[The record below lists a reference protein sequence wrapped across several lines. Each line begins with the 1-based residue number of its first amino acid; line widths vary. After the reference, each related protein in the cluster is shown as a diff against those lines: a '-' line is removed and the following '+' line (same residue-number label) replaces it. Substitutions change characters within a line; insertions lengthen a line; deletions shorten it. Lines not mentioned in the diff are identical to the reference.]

1 MTRQTW
7 TAAISALLFVV
18 LAAVIALVP
27 VPFITWAPGATYDLL
42 GKVSD
47 ADAISI
53 SGAAVYPTSGQLRM
67 TTISVTAPD
76 SNLTLPEVLI
86 SYFMPDR
93 VVLPREAVYR
103 PGTSANDVNREE
115 SVLMTQ
121 SQTSAVVAA
130 LRAANVTV
138 TELPMVYS
146 VQNAGAA
153 AGILEPG
160 DLISAIDG
168 TAVATPSDVVKAV
181 KDRHVGQK
189 VVFSIIRDRMP
200 LQRSVTTT
208 ASTTTPDTPSV
219 GIDINIGYSYDP
231 KVSFAVDPNVGGSSA
246 GLMFSLAIYD
256 RLTPGELVG
265 EQVVAGT
272 GSVTAAGVVGPIGG
286 VAEKLAAASR
296 DKATVFLLPRQNC
309 VDVTAV
315 PAGIRLVPVTDLK
328 GAIAAL
334 QMLSDPAQA
343 ANVAGCS

>member
-7 TAAISALLFVV
+7 TAAVSALLFVV

-27 VPFITWAPGATYDLL
+27 VPYITWAPGATYDLL
-42 GKVSD
+42 GKVDDSE
-47 ADAISI
+47 AISI
-53 SGAAVYPTSGQLRM
+53 TGVPVYPANGQLRM

-93 VVLPREAVYR
+93 VVLPRVAVYR

-121 SQTSAVVAA
+121 SQSSAVVAA
-130 LRAANVTV
+130 LRANSIPV

-160 DLISAIDG
+160 DLISAVDG
-168 TAVATPSDVVKAV
+168 TPVATPSDVVKAV

-189 VVFSIIRDRMP
+189 VLFSIIRDRMP

-208 ASTTTPDTPSV
+208 ASATTPDTPAV

-231 KVSFAVDPNVGGSSA
+231 KVTFAVDPNVGGSSA

-256 RLTPGELVG
+256 RLTPGDLVAG
-265 EQVVAGT
+265 QVVAGT
-272 GSVTAAGVVGPIGG
+272 GSMSASGTVGPIGG

-296 DKATVFLLPRQNC
+296 DKATVFLLPSQNC

-315 PAGIRLVPVTDLK
+315 PPGIRLVPVSDLK
-328 GAIAAL
+328 GAVAAL